1 MGLTKKKEKKRNKK
15 KKMGV
20 VPDRVAGVSDQILV
34 QIAEFVAG
42 GHFVC
47 A

>member
-1 MGLTKKKEKKRNKK
+1 MGLTKKRKKRETKR